1 MEGGEMCGKS
11 VSEEV
16 KPEWEEGEVLM
27 QGEGGGGGDGGAAT
41 AAGEA
46 MAPVQIDVR
55 MDVALLHCQA
65 CLLPLKPPVFKEYI
79 YLLATV
85 MEVEDLRFLS
95 QCEAAGHVVCC
106 FCRAGHAALCSRA
119 GTHCGEL
126 DAVLGAAKVP
136 CPYKV
141 FGCER
146 YVVYHGAADH
156 QRACQCAPCSC
167 PEPGCVFVGSRAM
180 LLDHF
185 AAGHQRHAVTVR
197 YGRPWNLGFS
207 LSRRWHVLVG
217 EDRSVFLV
225 SLGPLGAA
233 TAVSLVCVRPD
244 GAGEAAPQF
253 RCKLSVERPAGDDK
267 DNLVLMT
274 SAVSSSALS
283 TGAPA
288 PGQGM
293 FLAVPQELLSG
304 DTLMLSVRIDLI
316 RPAGGAPKSATPQAR
331 TPRRMQ

>member
-1 MEGGEMCGKS
+1 MEGGKSCGNS

-27 QGEGGGGGDGGAAT
+27 QGGGGEGGGAVT

-65 CLLPLKPPVFKEYI
+65 CLLPLKPPVFK
-79 YLLATV
+79 
-85 MEVEDLRFLS
+85 
-95 QCEAAGHVVCC
+95 CEAAGHV
-106 FCRAGHAALCSRA
+106 
-119 GTHCGEL
+119 
-126 DAVLGAAKVP
+126 
-136 CPYKV
+136 
-141 FGCER
+141 
-146 YVVYHGAADH
+146 
-156 QRACQCAPCSC
+156 
-167 PEPGCVFVGSRAM
+167 
-180 LLDHF
+180 
-185 AAGHQRHAVTVR
+185 
-197 YGRPWNLGFS
+197 
-207 LSRRWHVLVG
+207 
-217 EDRSVFLV
+217 
-225 SLGPLGAA
+225 
-233 TAVSLVCVRPD
+233 
-244 GAGEAAPQF
+244 
-253 RCKLSVERPAGDDK
+253 RPAGDGK

-316 RPAGGAPKSATPQAR
+316 RPAGGAPKSATPTPQAR
-331 TPRRMQ
+331 TPRRLQ